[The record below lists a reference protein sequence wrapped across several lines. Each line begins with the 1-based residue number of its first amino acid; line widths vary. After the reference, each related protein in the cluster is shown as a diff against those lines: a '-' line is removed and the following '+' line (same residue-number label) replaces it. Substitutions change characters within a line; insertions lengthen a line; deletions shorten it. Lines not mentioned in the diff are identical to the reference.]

1 MKSPVQGAARAAQP
15 WGPGRRMA
23 YLQMACCDETTSAG
37 RCARPAQPCGPR
49 AQHGLFTDG
58 VRHERAP

>member
-1 MKSPVQGAARAAQP
+1 MKSPVQGAARAARP
-15 WGPGRRMA
+15 WGPRAPHGLLADGVRH
-23 YLQMACCDETTSAG
+23 ETTGAG
-37 RCARPAQPCGPR
+37 RCARPAQKGGPR